1 MSQRLRIFMGFAAFF
16 VAKNHGYILNSEIHR
31 L

>member
-1 MSQRLRIFMGFAAFF
+1 MGFAAFF

>member
-1 MSQRLRIFMGFAAFF
+1 MGFAAFF
-16 VAKNHGYILNSEIHR
+16 VAKKDRYIFKVGIHH

>member
-16 VAKNHGYILNSEIHR
+16 VAKKDRYIFKVGIYHL
-31 L
+31 

>member
-1 MSQRLRIFMGFAAFF
+1 MGFAAFF
-16 VAKNHGYILNSEIHR
+16 VVKNHGYILNPEIRR